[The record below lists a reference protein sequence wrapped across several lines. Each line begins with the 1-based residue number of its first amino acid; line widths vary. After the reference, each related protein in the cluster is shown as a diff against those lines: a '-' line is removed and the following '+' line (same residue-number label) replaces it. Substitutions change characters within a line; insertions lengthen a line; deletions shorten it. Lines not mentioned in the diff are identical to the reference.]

1 MLLAHSPTTPD
12 VEQYRGPLEDD
23 HEETMVVDFEEKS
36 LAPLSLHSSHSL
48 LPGYETD
55 LDEKLRSNGI
65 MASLLLAW
73 VFTRRVASHSSDE
86 DTFFRSAVVVA
97 EGRQSGITRFLGQ
110 MLGTRQNVT
119 ANTETTMYVLAMS
132 SVAVHTVSFTTPL
145 VLGVFGYW
153 MAANWIRSQER
164 QRRDGLPTPTQYG
177 LIVGLLG
184 SSNFTSAVD
193 TISYISRKRKGRTRP
208 AVPPTLVLSLV
219 VVVVFLFINYTLW
232 ICDLWFHTAS
242 STFSHQF
249 LAPISPNALP
259 QVASVINRT
268 LCSGPVKAYYHF
280 LPDFGFSPPTKITA
294 AGKYANCV
302 HVAGEGRAHY
312 TTNHWG
318 TVGIISEGKAVVG
331 NSSVLSQVAIVD
343 NVAVLLPKTMPED
356 VHQLLFD
363 SFALGVKCAPVT
375 NCTMPN
381 PKTVGN
387 TLFCPSFS
395 PPLNISATDDSALNM
410 VQQYN
415 LSTNEMLWM
424 PRKEDGGYHGES
436 SINPAGAL
444 VALYWGALDKMTY
457 NLTSADNTTGWY
469 VWRDTG
475 AFVHVNP
482 NIYAFYVA
490 SCQVTVYDVTLSYSS
505 PSKNMPSSLS
515 LTNKPKLSNF
525 TTSSAFLGA
534 LDPNF
539 QESLASHIADV
550 LHPSLNTSNFNDYLI
565 TALAGNLSVSML
577 GFTAPL
583 AMRASAL
590 EGSSIT
596 ELPVSR
602 YPLAPLGTLLALL
615 YGYAFISLALC
626 SGAILLKSRYLGSS
640 SFGSGDRSQR
650 EIDLVH
656 QRLTSARASIADR
669 FGLRD
674 SRDLN
679 NSIAMR
685 DVIFEEGKDTRRLGM
700 GMAREITE
708 ELKGSDDGMEDGVV
722 RRKIQR
728 FKVDYIEEFRMDK

>member
-1 MLLAHSPTTPD
+1 MSSSIEVSVTTTMKRRWSTTLEKNLLCRRA
-12 VEQYRGPLEDD
+12 YI
-23 HEETMVVDFEEKS
+23 
-36 LAPLSLHSSHSL
+36 SSHSSPSENETGL
-48 LPGYETD
+48 DKKLDSDGYSSSDQHRLGLAPVLPALISSLVIG
-55 LDEKLRSNGI
+55 S

-73 VFTRRVASHSSDE
+73 VFTRRITSHSSDE
-86 DTFFRSAVVVA
+86 DTFFHSAVVVA
-97 EGRQSGITRFLGQ
+97 EGRQSGVTKFLGQ
-110 MLGTRQNVT
+110 MLGTKQTVT

-132 SVAVHTVSFTTPL
+132 SVAVHTVSFTAPL

-164 QRRDGLPTPTQYG
+164 QRRNGLPTPTQYG

-184 SSNFTSAVD
+184 SPNFMSVFD
-193 TISYISRKRKGRTRP
+193 TVSYISRKGRARP
-208 AVPPTLVLSLV
+208 ATPPILVLSLV
-219 VVVVFLFINYTLW
+219 VVVVFLFINYALW

-259 QVASVINRT
+259 QIASVINRT

-280 LPDFGFSPPTKITA
+280 LPDFGSSPPTTINA

-312 TTNHWG
+312 TTNRWG
-318 TVGIISEGKAVVG
+318 TVGIISEGKAIVD
-331 NSSVLSQVAIVD
+331 NSSVLSQVAVVD
-343 NVAVLLPKTMPED
+343 NVAVLLPKTMPKD

-375 NCTMPN
+375 NCVGSN
-381 PKTVGN
+381 SKTVGN

-395 PPLNISATDDSALNM
+395 PPLNISKTDDRAQNM
-410 VQQYN
+410 VQQFN
-415 LSTNEMLWM
+415 LSTNEMFWM
-424 PRKEDGGYHGES
+424 PRKQDGGYHGES

-444 VALYWGALDKMTY
+444 VALYWGALDKATY

-475 AFVHVNP
+475 AFVYVNP

-490 SCQVTVYDVTLSYSS
+490 SCQVAVYDVTLSYSS
-505 PSKNMPSSLS
+505 PSRDMPSSLS
-515 LTNKPKLSNF
+515 LANKPRLSNF
-525 TTSSAFLGA
+525 NTSSAFLGA

-539 QESLASHIADV
+539 QETLASHISDV

-583 AMRASAL
+583 AMRARAL
-590 EGSSIT
+590 EGSSAT
-596 ELPVSR
+596 QLPVSR
-602 YPLAPLGTLLALL
+602 YPLAPFGTLLALL

-626 SGAILLKSRYLGSS
+626 SGAILLKSRHLQ
-640 SFGSGDRSQR
+640 FF
-650 EIDLVH
+650 
-656 QRLTSARASIADR
+656 RLTSARASIADR
-669 FGLRD
+669 FGLRASQD
-674 SRDLN
+674 SDD
-679 NSIAMR
+679 SITMR
-685 DVIFEEGKDTRRLGM
+685 NVIFEEGKDTGRLGM
-700 GMAREITE
+700 GMARDITE
-708 ELKGSDDGMEDGVV
+708 ELKNSDDGTEEGVIG
-722 RRKIQR
+722 RKVQR
-728 FKVDYIEEFRMDK
+728 FKVDYSEEFRVDE